1 MKRVSILLSTIDS
14 GGAEKQAVLL
24 AYQLSKHTE
33 VNLIVLYGNHSEYKR
48 NVDLLAESTVKIH
61 KLIGNMLSKM
71 IQIKRILK
79 DSKTDVLLNY
89 LTLPDFVGSLVGR
102 MCSIRVYNGIRNSRM
117 PKIKLRMEK
126 IAHNHWATGTIYNC
140 YSGADYFGN
149 LGFCKKKNIVI
160 PNCFPNIEEPILRT
174 ENKIKTIITVG
185 RFDPQKDYKTLIKS
199 VSLLQRNDFR
209 FCIVG
214 YGVLEEQIRGWVKEF
229 CIEDKTDIYIK
240 PNNVSELERNADIYI
255 STSLFEGTSN
265 SIMEAL
271 NWSLPVVATNVGD
284 NDRLVVDGEN
294 GYLHPVGDVNGIAAS
309 LCLLLDSSNLRNKM
323 GYKGNQNLKE
333 NYSIEIFEKRYM
345 DLIG

>member
-1 MKRVSILLSTIDS
+1 M
-14 GGAEKQAVLL
+14 
-24 AYQLSKHTE
+24 
-33 VNLIVLYGNHSEYKR
+33 
-48 NVDLLAESTVKIH
+48 
-61 KLIGNMLSKM
+61 
-71 IQIKRILK
+71 
-79 DSKTDVLLNY
+79 
-89 LTLPDFVGSLVGR
+89 
-102 MCSIRVYNGIRNSRM
+102 
-117 PKIKLRMEK
+117 
-126 IAHNHWATGTIYNC
+126 
-140 YSGADYFGN
+140 
-149 LGFCKKKNIVI
+149 
-160 PNCFPNIEEPILRT
+160 
-174 ENKIKTIITVG
+174 
-185 RFDPQKDYKTLIKS
+185 
-199 VSLLQRNDFR
+199 LQRNDFR

-214 YGVLEEQIRGWVKEF
+214 YGVLEEQIREWVKEF